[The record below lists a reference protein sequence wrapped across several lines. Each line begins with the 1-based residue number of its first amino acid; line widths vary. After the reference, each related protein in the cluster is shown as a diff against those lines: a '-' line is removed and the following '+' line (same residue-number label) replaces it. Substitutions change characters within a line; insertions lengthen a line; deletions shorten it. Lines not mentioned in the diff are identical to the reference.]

1 MSAVFLGWACF
12 ILCVIPAV
20 HVICEPTAKTKLQL
34 LNCTQWT
41 EQFLV
46 EKEAISSGEAL
57 AFAPLLLLE
66 VLTASPKSH
75 ILTLLSRP
83 PEASSV
89 PSALKARLYTE
100 SECPRN
106 SLTILPADRSHRRMR
121 RSSPADTRYCPSGE
135 IARSCIEP
143 YKQTYINYY
152 CRESSIN
159 SPGGIF
165 ISNTFEGA

>member
-1 MSAVFLGWACF
+1 M
-12 ILCVIPAV
+12 
-20 HVICEPTAKTKLQL
+20 
-34 LNCTQWT
+34 
-41 EQFLV
+41 
-46 EKEAISSGEAL
+46 

-165 ISNTFEGA
+165 ISNTFEGGLIETGGVLERGGGGLFNSAKMVVSAPQKEPE

>member
-1 MSAVFLGWACF
+1 MTRHQYGISRSFLRRHFVRKPMAASRNVGCFFRPVLF
-12 ILCVIPAV
+12 ILCPILAV
-20 HVICEPTAKTKLQL
+20 HVICEPAAKTKLQL

-46 EKEAISSGEAL
+46 EKEAMSSEETL
-57 AFAPLLLLE
+57 AFAPPLLLE

-143 YKQTYINYY
+143 YKQT
-152 CRESSIN
+152 
-159 SPGGIF
+159 
-165 ISNTFEGA
+165 